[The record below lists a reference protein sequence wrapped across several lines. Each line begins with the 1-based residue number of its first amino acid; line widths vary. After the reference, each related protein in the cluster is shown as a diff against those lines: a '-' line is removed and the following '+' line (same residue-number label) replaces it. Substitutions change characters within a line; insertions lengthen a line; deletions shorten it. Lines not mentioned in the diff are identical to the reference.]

1 MDKNESLKKEE
12 QDTNDQPGNHKKPE
26 TGFTEVKNASASGLG
41 SMGKNADEPTSIEKQ
56 DED

>member
-1 MDKNESLKKEE
+1 MDKNEILKKEE
-12 QDTNDQPGNHKKPE
+12 QDSNEPIGNNKNPG

>member
-12 QDTNDQPGNHKKPE
+12 QDTNDQSGNHKNPE

-41 SMGKNADEPTSIEKQ
+41 SMGKNAEEPTSTEKR